1 VVRPPPGQ
9 AFLSRHLP
17 SSHGISLP
25 FRAFPSPVPRLV
37 LIPSASC
44 HRVPRFIALSS
55 TSGIIPGFPHPAH
68 PLSRFRPSQR
78 LFPAVPP
85 PPVKAKSAF
94 KLPLSG
100 GSPPEKPV
108 SLSRS
113 FNLRAAWPFRGGF
126 RIVSPRAAASRH
138 LPFPSPF
145 KSHPLLK
152 RIRCRAP
159 RSVHLPGD
167 FLFRSPLSSLGL
179 QPVHRPVLRSF
190 RLKTRPTEAGF
201 LSHESAA
208 PSEVLP
214 LARLSFQRPCG
225 LLEQNARRFPERVLP
240 HCTSGKS

>member
-1 VVRPPPGQ
+1 MPAPP
-9 AFLSRHLP
+9 
-17 SSHGISLP
+17 I
-25 FRAFPSPVPRLV
+25 
-37 LIPSASC
+37 
-44 HRVPRFIALSS
+44 
-55 TSGIIPGFPHPAH
+55 
-68 PLSRFRPSQR
+68 
-78 LFPAVPP
+78 
-85 PPVKAKSAF
+85 KAKSAF

-201 LSHESAA
+201 LSHESACPLRGFA
-208 PSEVLP
+208 LGPSKFSKTLRPSRTERMPV
-214 LARLSFQRPCG
+214 ARPRPSA
-225 LLEQNARRFPERVLP
+225 LHSAEKVEL
-240 HCTSGKS
+240 